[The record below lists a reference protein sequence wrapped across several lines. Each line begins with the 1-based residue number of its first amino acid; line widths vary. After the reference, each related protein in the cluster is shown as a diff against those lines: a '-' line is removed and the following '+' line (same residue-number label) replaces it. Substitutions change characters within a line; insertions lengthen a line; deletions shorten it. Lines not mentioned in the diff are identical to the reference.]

1 MCFKL
6 FAFLGALLK
15 HTRNKVGT
23 YPKFKCCMGY
33 SRFMKKTLK
42 YPLLAFMIAALMNG
56 AVLPAYSAIEDT
68 LPDIGTTAGGTLSI
82 NQEII
87 MGDAI
92 TRQIRASTPLIYD
105 PLLTQYVNK
114 LGMRLVKNADSVKTP
129 FKFYLVNNP
138 NINAYAYFGGNVVLH
153 SALFRYSQNESQLAS
168 VMAHE
173 ISHVTQRH
181 LARMMEDQKSTTP
194 LAIAGTIGSL
204 LLVMANP
211 QAGFAALTGTMAGVQ
226 QGMISF
232 TQANEQEADRIGL
245 QTLRRSG
252 FDPHAMADFM
262 QTMSDQTRY
271 MSKPPE
277 ILLTHPLPDSRLADA
292 RNRSNQY
299 PKVSV
304 PSSLDFMLARVRIL
318 AMYSTEQ
325 KHALDQIIENYG
337 KGSAQ
342 EQIAAQYGK
351 ALLLSQDKKYAEA
364 GKILTE
370 LLAKQPDNPWFID
383 SMTDVDIE
391 QNQVARA
398 VSRLQNALKKTP
410 KNTVFIVNL
419 ANALINNHQY
429 KEATT
434 LLNKYTF
441 DYPDDPIG
449 WDLLAEASA
458 KQGKRTEELAAYAE
472 GMVLRGNYDTAINYL
487 SDASRQSR
495 LGSYEQQRYDA
506 RIDALRKLQLRD
518 KNAKP

>member
-1 MCFKL
+1 
-6 FAFLGALLK
+6 
-15 HTRNKVGT
+15 
-23 YPKFKCCMGY
+23 
-33 SRFMKKTLK
+33 MKKKLK
-42 YPLLAFMIAALMNG
+42 NPLLVLLITACVNAAI
-56 AVLPAYSAIEDT
+56 LPAYSAVEDT

-105 PLLTQYVNK
+105 PLLNQYINK

-153 SALFRYSQNESQLAS
+153 SAIFRYSQNESQLAS

-211 QAGFAALTGTMAGVQ
+211 QAGFAALTGTFAGVQ
-226 QGMISF
+226 QGRISF

-245 QTLRRSG
+245 QTLKKSG

-262 QTMSDQTRY
+262 QVMSDQTRY

-292 RNRSNQY
+292 RNRSYQY
-299 PKVSV
+299 PKVV
-304 PSSLDFMLARVRIL
+304 APSSEDFMLARVRIL
-318 AMYSTEQ
+318 SMYTTGQ
-325 KHALDQIIENYG
+325 QHVLDQIIENYS
-337 KGSAQ
+337 KGTVQ
-342 EQIAAQYGK
+342 ERIAADYGR
-351 ALLLSQDKKYAEA
+351 ALQLSQDKKYAEA
-364 GKILTE
+364 SKIVTE
-370 LLAKQPDNPWFID
+370 LLEKQPNNPWFID
-383 SMTDVDIE
+383 SMTDLDIE
-391 QNQVARA
+391 QNRA
-398 VSRLQNALKKTP
+398 GKAVTRLQNALKKTP
-410 KNTVFIVNL
+410 NDPVLQINL
-419 ANALINNHQY
+419 ANALINANQFS
-429 KEATT
+429 EASQ

-441 DYPDDPIG
+441 NNSDDLNG
-449 WDLLAEASA
+449 WNLLAESSA
-458 KQGKRTEELAAYAE
+458 KQGKRAEEIAAYAE
-472 GMVLRGNYDTAINYL
+472 AMALRADYDNAINYL

-495 LGSYEQQRYDA
+495 LGSYEQLRYDA
-506 RIDALRKLQLRD
+506 RIDELRKLQIRD
-518 KNAKP
+518 SKAKP

>member
-1 MCFKL
+1 MNKKL
-6 FAFLGALLK
+6 K
-15 HTRNKVGT
+15 N
-23 YPKFKCCMGY
+23 
-33 SRFMKKTLK
+33 
-42 YPLLAFMIAALMNG
+42 PLLVLLIAACVNG
-56 AVLPAYSAIEDT
+56 AVLPAYSAVEDT

-105 PLLTQYVNK
+105 PLLNQYINK
-114 LGMRLVKNADSVKTP
+114 LGMRLVKSADSVRTP

-168 VMAHE
+168 VIAHE

-245 QTLRRSG
+245 QTLRRAG
-252 FDPHAMADFM
+252 FDPHSMADFM
-262 QTMSDQTRY
+262 QVMSDQTRY

-299 PKVSV
+299 PKVTI
-304 PSSLDFMLARVRIL
+304 PSSEDFMLARVRIL
-318 AMYSTEQ
+318 SMYTSGQ
-325 KHALDQIIENYG
+325 QHALDQILDNYSRG
-337 KGSAQ
+337 TPQ
-342 EQIAAQYGK
+342 ERIAADYGR
-351 ALLLSQDKKYAEA
+351 ALKLSQDKKYAEA
-364 GKILTE
+364 TKIMSN
-370 LLAKQPDNPWFID
+370 LLEKQPDNPWFID
-383 SMTDVDIE
+383 VMTDLDIE
-391 QNQVARA
+391 QNRA
-398 VSRLQNALKKTP
+398 AQAVTRLQNALKKSP
-410 KNTVFIVNL
+410 SNPVLQINL
-419 ANALINNHQY
+419 ANALINNKQY
-429 KEATT
+429 QTAIS

-441 DYPDDPIG
+441 NYPEDPNG

-458 KQGKRTEELAAYAE
+458 KSGKRNEELAAYAE
-472 GMVLRGNYDTAINYL
+472 GMALRGNYDNAINYL
-487 SDASRQSR
+487 SEASRKSR

-506 RIDALRKLQLRD
+506 RIDELRKLQLRD
-518 KNAKP
+518 SKAKP

>member
-1 MCFKL
+1 
-6 FAFLGALLK
+6 
-15 HTRNKVGT
+15 
-23 YPKFKCCMGY
+23 MGY
-33 SRFMKKTLK
+33 HDQMTKKLK
-42 YPLLAFMIAALMNG
+42 YPLLALLITALMNST
-56 AVLPAYSAIEDT
+56 VLPAYGAIEDT
-68 LPDIGTTAGGTLSI
+68 LPDIGTTAGATLSI

-105 PLLTQYVNK
+105 PLLTQYINK

-129 FKFYLVNNP
+129 FTFYLVNNP

-204 LLVMANP
+204 LLIMANP

-245 QTLRRSG
+245 QTLRRAG
-252 FDPHAMADFM
+252 FDPHAMSDFM

-299 PKVSV
+299 PKVST

-318 AMYSTEQ
+318 SMYSEDQ
-325 KHALDQIIENYG
+325 KIALDQIIDNYS
-337 KGSAQ
+337 KGSEQ
-342 EQIAAQYGK
+342 EQLAAKYGQ
-351 ALLLSQDKKYAEA
+351 ALQLSQNKKYAEA
-364 GKILTE
+364 EKIVSQ

-383 SMTDVDIE
+383 SMTDIDIE
-391 QNQVARA
+391 QKQVGKAIT
-398 VSRLQNALKKTP
+398 RLQNALKKSP
-410 KNTVFIVNL
+410 NNTVLIVNL
-419 ANALINNHQY
+419 ANALVNGHQY
-429 KEATT
+429 KEASK

-441 DYPDDPIG
+441 DYPNDPIG

-458 KQGKRTEELAAYAE
+458 KQGNRNEELAAYAE
-472 GMVLRGNYDTAINYL
+472 GMALRGNYDNAINYL
-487 SDASRQSR
+487 SDASRKSK

-506 RIDALRKLQLRD
+506 RIDELKKLQLRD
-518 KNAKP
+518 SNAKP

>member
-1 MCFKL
+1 MNKKL
-6 FAFLGALLK
+6 
-15 HTRNKVGT
+15 R
-23 YPKFKCCMGY
+23 
-33 SRFMKKTLK
+33 S
-42 YPLLAFMIAALMNG
+42 PLLALLIAAFINSV
-56 AVLPAYSAIEDT
+56 VLPAYSSVEDT

-105 PLLTQYVNK
+105 PLLNQYINE
-114 LGMRLVKNADSVKTP
+114 LGMRLVKNADSVRTP
-129 FKFYLVNNP
+129 FKFYLVSNP

-194 LAIAGTIGSL
+194 LAIASTIGSL

-211 QAGFAALTGTMAGVQ
+211 QAGFAALTSTIAGVQ

-262 QTMSDQTRY
+262 QVMSDQTRY

-299 PKVSV
+299 PKLAV
-304 PSSLDFMLARVRIL
+304 PSSEDYMLARVRIL
-318 AMYSTEQ
+318 SMYTAGQ
-325 KHALDQIIENYG
+325 QHALDQIIENYS
-337 KGSAQ
+337 KGSVQ
-342 EQIAAQYGK
+342 ERIAADYGR
-351 ALLLSQDKKYAEA
+351 ALQLSQDKKYAEA
-364 GKILTE
+364 SKIVTA
-370 LLAKQPDNPWFID
+370 LLEKQPDNPWFID
-383 SMTDVDIE
+383 SMTDLDIE
-391 QNQVARA
+391 LNRVDKA
-398 VSRLQNALKKTP
+398 VIRLQNALKKTP
-410 KNTVFIVNL
+410 NNPVLQINL
-419 ANALINNHQY
+419 ANALIRQNQFQQ
-429 KEATT
+429 AST

-441 DYPDDPIG
+441 NNPDDPNG

-458 KQGKRTEELAAYAE
+458 KQGKRNEELAAYAE
-472 GMVLRGNYDTAINYL
+472 AMALRGNYDNAINYL
-487 SDASRQSR
+487 TEASRKSR

-506 RIDALRKLQLRD
+506 RIDELRKLQLRD
-518 KNAKP
+518 SKAKP

>member
-1 MCFKL
+1 
-6 FAFLGALLK
+6 
-15 HTRNKVGT
+15 
-23 YPKFKCCMGY
+23 
-33 SRFMKKTLK
+33 
-42 YPLLAFMIAALMNG
+42 
-56 AVLPAYSAIEDT
+56 
-68 LPDIGTTAGGTLSI
+68 
-82 NQEII
+82 
-87 MGDAI
+87 
-92 TRQIRASTPLIYD
+92 
-105 PLLTQYVNK
+105 
-114 LGMRLVKNADSVKTP
+114 
-129 FKFYLVNNP
+129 
-138 NINAYAYFGGNVVLH
+138 
-153 SALFRYSQNESQLAS
+153 
-168 VMAHE
+168 
-173 ISHVTQRH
+173 
-181 LARMMEDQKSTTP
+181 MMEDQKSTTP

-226 QGMISF
+226 QGRISF

-262 QTMSDQTRY
+262 QTMADQTRY

-292 RNRSNQY
+292 RNRSSQL
-299 PKVSV
+299 PKASV

-318 AMYSTEQ
+318 AMYGTEQ
-325 KHALDQIIENYG
+325 KHALDQIIENYE
-337 KGSAQ
+337 KGSQ
-342 EQIAAQYGK
+342 NEQLAAQYGK
-351 ALLLSQDKKYAEA
+351 ALILSQDKKYADA

-370 LLAKQPDNPWFID
+370 LLNKQPDNPWFID

-391 QNQVARA
+391 QNQATKA
-398 VSRLQNALKKTP
+398 ITRLQGALKKSP

-458 KQGKRTEELAAYAE
+458 KQGNRPEELAAYAE
-472 GMVLRGNYDTAINYL
+472 GLALRGGYDTAINYL

-518 KNAKP
+518 ENAKP

>member
-1 MCFKL
+1 
-6 FAFLGALLK
+6 
-15 HTRNKVGT
+15 
-23 YPKFKCCMGY
+23 
-33 SRFMKKTLK
+33 MKICTMTKKLK
-42 YPLLAFMIAALMNG
+42 YPLLAVFMSALIHG
-56 AVLPAYSAIEDT
+56 AILPAYSSVEDT

-92 TRQIRASTPLIYD
+92 TRQIRGSTPLIYD
-105 PLLTQYVNK
+105 PLLTQYINK
-114 LGMRLVKNADSVKTP
+114 LGQRLVTNADSVKTP

-181 LARMMEDQKSTTP
+181 LARMMEDQKATTP

-211 QAGFAALTGTMAGVQ
+211 QAGFAALTGTMAGMQ

-262 QTMSDQTRY
+262 QIMSDQTRY

-299 PKVSV
+299 PKVSA

-318 AMYSTEQ
+318 SMYSADQ
-325 KHALDQIIENYG
+325 KIALDQILDNYS
-337 KGSAQ
+337 KGNAQ
-342 EQIAAQYGK
+342 EQLAAKYGQ
-351 ALLLSQDKKYAEA
+351 ALQLSQDKKYAEA
-364 GKILTE
+364 GAILSE

-383 SMTDVDIE
+383 SMTDIDIE
-391 QNQVARA
+391 QKQVGKA
-398 VSRLQNALKKTP
+398 VTRLQNALKKSP

-419 ANALINNHQY
+419 ANAYVNSGQY
-429 KEATT
+429 QDASK

-458 KQGKRTEELAAYAE
+458 KQGDRNAELAAYAE
-472 GMVLRGNYDTAINYL
+472 GMALRGNYDTAINYL
-487 SDASRQSR
+487 SEASRRSR
-495 LGSYEQQRYDA
+495 LGSYDQLRFDA
-506 RIDALRKLQLRD
+506 RIDELTRLKERD
-518 KNAKP
+518 SNAKP

>member
-1 MCFKL
+1 
-6 FAFLGALLK
+6 
-15 HTRNKVGT
+15 
-23 YPKFKCCMGY
+23 
-33 SRFMKKTLK
+33 MKICTMTKKLK
-42 YPLLAFMIAALMNG
+42 YPLLAILMSALIHG
-56 AVLPAYSAIEDT
+56 AVLPAYSAVEDT

-92 TRQIRASTPLIYD
+92 TRQIRGSTPLIYD

-114 LGMRLVKNADSVKTP
+114 LGQRLVTNADSVKTP

-181 LARMMEDQKSTTP
+181 LARMMEDQKATTP

-211 QAGFAALTGTMAGVQ
+211 QAGFAALTGTFAGMQ

-262 QTMSDQTRY
+262 QIMSDQTRY

-299 PKVSV
+299 PKVHA

-318 AMYSTEQ
+318 SMYSPADQ
-325 KHALDQIIENYG
+325 RNALDQIIENYS
-337 KGSAQ
+337 KGNAQ
-342 EQIAAQYGK
+342 EQMAAKYGK
-351 ALLLSQDKKYAEA
+351 ALLLSQDKKYSEA
-364 GKILTE
+364 GVIISE

-383 SMTDVDIE
+383 SMTDIDIE
-391 QNQVARA
+391 QKQVGKAVAR
-398 VSRLQNALKKTP
+398 LQDALKKAP

-419 ANALINNHQY
+419 ANAYVSNGQY
-429 KEATT
+429 KDATN

-458 KQGKRTEELAAYAE
+458 KLGDRNAELAAYAE
-472 GMVLRGNYDTAINYL
+472 GMALRGNYDTAINYL
-487 SDASRQSR
+487 SEASRKSR
-495 LGSYEQQRYDA
+495 LGSYEQQRFDA
-506 RIDALRKLQLRD
+506 RIDELTRLKERD
-518 KNAKP
+518 SNAKP

>member
-1 MCFKL
+1 MNKKL
-6 FAFLGALLK
+6 KNPLISLL
-15 HTRNKVGT
+15 
-23 YPKFKCCMGY
+23 
-33 SRFMKKTLK
+33 
-42 YPLLAFMIAALMNG
+42 IATCVSG
-56 AVLPAYSAIEDT
+56 ISLPTYSAVEDS

-105 PLLTQYVNK
+105 PLLNQYINK

-194 LAIAGTIGSL
+194 LAIAGVVGSL

-232 TQANEQEADRIGL
+232 TQSNEQEADRIGL

-299 PKVSV
+299 PKVRV
-304 PSSLDFMLARVRIL
+304 ASSEDFMLARVRIL
-318 AMYSTEQ
+318 SMYTSGQEKALEQ
-325 KHALDQIIENYG
+325 ILENYS
-337 KGSAQ
+337 KGSP
-342 EQIAAQYGK
+342 EERIAAEYGR
-351 ALLLSQDKKYAEA
+351 ALKLSQDKKYAEA
-364 GKILTE
+364 TKIMNG
-370 LLAKQPDNPWFID
+370 LLEKQPDNPWFID
-383 SMTDVDIE
+383 SMTDLDIE
-391 QNQVARA
+391 QNRA
-398 VSRLQNALKKTP
+398 GKAVTRLQNALKKSP
-410 KNTVFIVNL
+410 SNPVLQVNL
-419 ANALINNHQY
+419 ANALIQDKQY
-429 KEATT
+429 KAASS
-434 LLNKYTF
+434 LLYKYTF
-441 DYPDDPIG
+441 NYPEDPIG
-449 WDLLAEASA
+449 WDLLAESSA
-458 KQGKRTEELAAYAE
+458 KQGNRNEELAAYAE
-472 GMVLRGNYDTAINYL
+472 GMALRGNYDNAVNYL
-487 SDASRQSR
+487 SEASRKSS
-495 LGSYEQQRYDA
+495 LGSFEQLRYDA
-506 RIDALRKLQLRD
+506 RIDALRQLQLRD
-518 KNAKP
+518 SKNKL

>member
-1 MCFKL
+1 
-6 FAFLGALLK
+6 
-15 HTRNKVGT
+15 
-23 YPKFKCCMGY
+23 MGY
-33 SRFMKKTLK
+33 HDQMTKKFK
-42 YPLLAFMIAALMNG
+42 YPLLALVITTLINST
-56 AVLPAYSAIEDT
+56 VLPAYGAIEDT

-105 PLLTQYVNK
+105 PLLTQYINK

-204 LLVMANP
+204 LLIMANP

-252 FDPHAMADFM
+252 FDPHAMSDFM

-299 PKVSV
+299 PKVST

-318 AMYSTEQ
+318 SMYSEDQ
-325 KHALDQIIENYG
+325 KIALDQIIENYS
-337 KGSAQ
+337 KGSEQ
-342 EQIAAQYGK
+342 EQIAAKYGQ
-351 ALLLSQDKKYAEA
+351 ALQLSQNKKYAEA
-364 GKILTE
+364 EKIVSP
-370 LLAKQPDNPWFID
+370 LLAKYPDNPWFID
-383 SMTDVDIE
+383 SMTDIDIE
-391 QNQVARA
+391 QKQATKA
-398 VSRLQNALKKTP
+398 VTRLQNALKKSP
-410 KNTVFIVNL
+410 NNTVLIVNL
-419 ANALINNHQY
+419 ANALVNNHQY
-429 KEATT
+429 KEAST

-458 KQGKRTEELAAYAE
+458 KQGNRNEELAAYAE
-472 GMVLRGNYDTAINYL
+472 GMALRGNYDNAINYL
-487 SDASRQSR
+487 SDASRKSK

-506 RIDALRKLQLRD
+506 RIDELKKLQLRD
-518 KNAKP
+518 SNAKP